1 MFSQLFV
8 VIASQSIATCMP
20 KLAAYMMEISRF
32 AMDPKYCLVACK
44 QLCSSF
50 DTFCPFKTGLGM
62 LIGAGV
68 GRAVHACVLLYCY
81 HLISLPEFVR
91 KLFAEAEEEQK
102 KVILMTSSLNPLP
115 P

>member
-1 MFSQLFV
+1 
-8 VIASQSIATCMP
+8 MP
-20 KLAAYMMEISRF
+20 KLAPYIMMEISRF
-32 AMDPKYCLVACK
+32 AMDPKHCLVACK

-50 DTFCPFKTGLGM
+50 DTFCPFKTGLGWMGM

-68 GRAVHACVLLYCY
+68 GRAVHACVLLYCC
-81 HLISLPEFVR
+81 HLISLPEFIR